1 MPVQGRL
8 KGLKVLHNSEMLK
21 INEKFQNS
29 FRVPPAHFYYTTLC
43 GIARVELTIVI
54 L

>member
-21 INEKFQNS
+21 INEKF
-29 FRVPPAHFYYTTLC
+29 VPPSIFLVYKYYTVWDC
-43 GIARVELTIVI
+43 KG
-54 L
+54 